1 MLGHVTV
8 ASLYAYLSE
17 AFGAWD
23 QRPMFKANVD
33 RLQDIRRC
41 DPSVPLAALR
51 RLPEWF
57 PEPDD
62 IFPLD
67 PSYEPDKSQSG
78 LPPHPENEAVFGQ
91 LQRCASSKLIEP
103 VGAEHMY
110 FAAMQNQGCRLTP
123 LGRHY
128 RHLAE
133 GSRF

>member
-1 MLGHVTV
+1 M
-8 ASLYAYLSE
+8 
-17 AFGAWD
+17 
-23 QRPMFKANVD
+23 
-33 RLQDIRRC
+33 
-41 DPSVPLAALR
+41 PLATLR

-57 PEPDD
+57 PAPDH

-67 PSYEPDKSQSG
+67 PTYEPDKTQTG
-78 LPPHPENEAVFGQ
+78 LHPHPENEAVFKQ

-110 FAAMQNQGCRLTP
+110 FAAMQNEGCRLTP

-128 RHLAE
+128 RHLAV